1 MQSENQALI
10 EALKAQTVMI
20 GELVKSNQQ
29 VIALLTDVVASMV
42 DEDIEHSAAFYL
54 DGSPVRTN
62 GG

>member
-10 EALKAQTVMI
+10 EALKAQTAMI

-42 DEDIEHSAAFYL
+42 DEGIEHSSAFYL
-54 DGSPVRTN
+54 DGSPVRAN
-62 GG
+62 GS